1 MYCMQVK
8 AYVDKNKCSINDL
21 INYKIE
27 LQDANSFGDVNIE
40 QLSKEFSIISGPS
53 QQTSMQWINGSVTNS
68 RIMSWSIAPKKA
80 GRLTIPALTVYVGKK
95 RFKTNQIIIQVI
107 GSNNKPTDI
116 NVFITA
122 ELDKEKAYLGEQIT
136 LTYKIYKKIDIS
148 IEPFEVPEFSGF
160 WTEELYRPNQ
170 IKFKKV
176 DLNGVRYQVGT
187 LYKVALFPISGSE
200 YVINP
205 LAIKV
210 QTQKKRSRRNKDPFF
225 NPFFDSFFTE
235 TETKVLRSPER
246 KIDVKNFPEP
256 RPGSF
261 TGAVGSFKI
270 TTSIDRDSTY
280 VNEAITFRVSVVGTG
295 NLGLFTLPKFN
306 FSDQIDQFPPKED
319 FEKNVFRDALSGTMS
334 WEYILVPRISGKI
347 SIPPV
352 AMTYFDPNIEKWKK
366 ISSGSTIIP
375 VIKIKGRIFDNSG
388 LSKKEVELLERDIN
402 YISTSK
408 PVWTKIGENSLS
420 KIILLYLVSFL
431 LVPVPLVFNSILGNR
446 LNSETARA
454 SRNALSNAR
463 KKIKNTE
470 VDSPIPA
477 SKIIFSYLK
486 DKLQL
491 TSDNLD
497 PIVVEG
503 LLTGVIDE
511 TLLNDLINHLKV
523 FDGSYYGQI
532 NDNNEADIVGKTI
545 ELLEKIERQIK

>member
-280 VNEAITFRVSVVGTG
+280 VNEAITFRVSIVGTG

-511 TLLNDLINHLKV
+511 ILLNDLINHLKV